1 MTPPMILEG
10 RTALVTGASRG
21 LGRAI
26 AGALAARGAAVAC
39 VARDGAELESSVA
52 ALRGAGGRV
61 LAVPADVTR
70 ATEVEAAVRA
80 TLAQLG
86 GLDIVVLNAGTWLGA
101 PLHETSEETW
111 DRLLDLNLK
120 GAFLALK
127 YTLPHLLERRRGTIV
142 GICSLGGWVGQPG
155 SAAYAASKWGL
166 RGLLESVALEVK
178 PAGVR
183 VSIVSP
189 HNINSAGRTIDPG
202 SDERR
207 HKLEPSEIADLVA
220 HICSAPDHVSIGNVT
235 IWPVG
240 AGIRS
245 EG

>member
-1 MTPPMILEG
+1 MSLQG
-10 RTALVTGASRG
+10 RTALITGASRG

-26 AGALAARGAAVAC
+26 SGALAARGAAVAC
-39 VARDGAELESSVA
+39 MARAGAELESSVA
-52 ALRGAGGRV
+52 GLRADGARA

-70 ATEVEAAVRA
+70 ASEVEAGVQA
-80 TLAQLG
+80 TREELG
-86 GLDIVVLNAGTWLGA
+86 GPDIVVLNAGTWQGA
-101 PLHETSEETW
+101 PVHETSEEMW

-127 YTLPHLLERRRGTIV
+127 YSLPHLLERRRGTIV
-142 GICSLGGWVGQPG
+142 GISSLGGFVGQPG

-166 RGLLESVALEVK
+166 RGLLESVALEAK

-183 VSIVSP
+183 VSIVAP
-189 HNINSAGRTIDPG
+189 HNMNSAGRTIDPA

-207 HKLEPSEIADLVA
+207 HALETSEVADLVA

-240 AGIRS
+240 AGIRA

>member
-1 MTPPMILEG
+1 MNLQG
-10 RTALVTGASRG
+10 RVALITGASRG
-21 LGRAI
+21 LGHAI

-39 VARDGAELESSVA
+39 MARPGAELESSVS
-52 ALRGAGGRV
+52 ALRKGGARA
-61 LAVPADVTR
+61 LAVPADVTH
-70 ATEVEAAVRA
+70 ASEVDAGVRT

-86 GLDIVVLNAGTWLGA
+86 GIDIVVLNAGTWQGA
-101 PLHETSEETW
+101 PVHQTSEETW
-111 DRLLDLNLK
+111 DFLLDLNLK
-120 GAFLALK
+120 GAFLTLR
-127 YTLPHLLERRRGTIV
+127 YSLPHLLEKRRGTIV
-142 GICSLGGWVGQPG
+142 GISSLGGWVGQPG

-183 VSIVSP
+183 VSIVAP
-189 HNINSAGRTIDPG
+189 HNMNSAGRTIDPA

-207 HKLEPSEIADLVA
+207 HTLETSDVAELVA
-220 HICSAPDHVSIGNVT
+220 HICSAPDHVAIGNVT
-235 IWPVG
+235 IWPIG